1 MLMGDKAGG
10 RDEASREKPSALDE
24 FSDRLERMR
33 GEPEQPGP
41 HKGSSAMGR
50 AMRLSTELL
59 AGLLVGCLLGLGL
72 DKWLGTSPLFLLVG
86 IGVGFAAGV
95 LNVSR
100 AMKE

>member
-1 MLMGDKAGG
+1 MGNDAGKDKASKEGP
-10 RDEASREKPSALDE
+10 PSLDE

-33 GEPEQPGP
+33 GGPEEPGP

-59 AGLLVGCLLGLGL
+59 AGLLVGCVLGLLL
-72 DKWLGTSPLFLLVG
+72 DRWLETSPLFLLVG

-100 AMKE
+100 AMKD

>member
-1 MLMGDKAGG
+1 MGKDAGK
-10 RDEASREKPSALDE
+10 DEASKEGPPSLDE

-33 GEPEQPGP
+33 GAPEEPGP

-59 AGLLVGCLLGLGL
+59 AGLLVGCVLGLLL
-72 DKWLGTSPLFLLVG
+72 DRWLETSPLFLLVW

>member
-1 MLMGDKAGG
+1 MLMGSEAGKGKASKG
-10 RDEASREKPSALDE
+10 EESPLDE

-33 GEPEQPGP
+33 GAPEEPDPG
-41 HKGSSAMGR
+41 KRGAAMGR

-59 AGLLVGCLLGLGL
+59 AGLFVGCLLGLGL
-72 DKWLGTSPLFLLVG
+72 DKWLGTSPLFLLLG